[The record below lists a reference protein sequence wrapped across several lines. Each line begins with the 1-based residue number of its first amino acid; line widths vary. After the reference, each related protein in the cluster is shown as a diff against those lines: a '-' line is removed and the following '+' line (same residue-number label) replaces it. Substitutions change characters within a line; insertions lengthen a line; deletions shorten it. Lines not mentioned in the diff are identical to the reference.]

1 MNVFHGCIKTFF
13 IICFDPRGGAK
24 PTDGATFH
32 MRKYSAQDRACAGH
46 MR

>member
-24 PTDGATFH
+24 STDGATSTDIDISLKIE
-32 MRKYSAQDRACAGH
+32 RVQVI
-46 MR
+46 